1 MFYLKFDFN
10 SDDIFVFPRVELHN
24 KILISSQNSDLEKS
38 ASSTAR
44 PKLQRPWGRRGM
56 DLQTGN
62 STCDLRVGPYSYG
75 IAKKAEIQHLD
86 FEDPPSTYITV
97 HSVYY
102 TLHKCIV

>member
-1 MFYLKFDFN
+1 MPMVDLYNRISFLNHFD
-10 SDDIFVFPRVELHN
+10 
-24 KILISSQNSDLEKS
+24 DLEKS

-86 FEDPPSTYITV
+86 FEDPPNV
-97 HSVYY
+97 HHISFCLLVASSS
-102 TLHKCIV
+102 

>member
-1 MFYLKFDFN
+1 MADFN
-10 SDDIFVFPRVELHN
+10 SNAIFELPDIDLHN
-24 KILISSQNSDLEKS
+24 RILISSRNSDLEKS

-86 FEDPPSTYITV
+86 FEDPPNI
-97 HSVYY
+97 HYY
-102 TLHKCIV
+102 KFCYQESKKGFM

>member
-1 MFYLKFDFN
+1 MVDLYNRISFLNHFD
-10 SDDIFVFPRVELHN
+10 
-24 KILISSQNSDLEKS
+24 DLEKS

-86 FEDPPSTYITV
+86 FEDPPNTHPTTIFYGDTENVIHVLLFFYHT
-97 HSVYY
+97 
-102 TLHKCIV
+102 

>member
-1 MFYLKFDFN
+1 MPMVDLYNRISFLNHFD
-10 SDDIFVFPRVELHN
+10 
-24 KILISSQNSDLEKS
+24 DLEKS

-86 FEDPPSTYITV
+86 FEDPPNYYISFFV
-97 HSVYY
+97 MRCILAYFLCVSV
-102 TLHKCIV
+102 LSKKVS